1 MNKKLIVHMLVLL
14 IVVVMVGA
22 AELLNEN
29 EIIFPEITAIAVGA
43 LIAPK
48 MHWKTTRLRMLA
60 CIMLCAIAGVCIV
73 LLVPGPSWFKITL
86 AYGIAEVIFLCSGT
100 SFAPMISA
108 IALPVLLGTESPV
121 YIIAAFLL
129 TAFILCLH
137 IMLEMT
143 GIKEPAAKF
152 KPVKVDKQDWRDAV
166 MRLIFVGIAAW
177 LVLRSGNRYIIAP
190 PLLVAFTEFSRRDS
204 SARKIPVKAVSTIA
218 LCALAGS
225 LCRYYIHLTWGLP
238 LTLAAAAAALLM
250 IFIMEHMKVYIPPA
264 GALCILPMLLPAKM
278 VVGYP
283 VQIFIGATLFMILS
297 LLMFRSKSH
306 ISVN

>member
-14 IVVVMVGA
+14 IVIVMVGA
-22 AELLNEN
+22 AELLNEK

-121 YIIAAFLL
+121 YLIAAFLL

-143 GIKEPAAKF
+143 GIKEPATKF

-190 PLLVAFTEFSRRDS
+190 PLLVAFN
-204 SARKIPVKAVSTIA
+204 V
-218 LCALAGS
+218 
-225 LCRYYIHLTWGLP
+225 P
-238 LTLAAAAAALLM
+238 LQGPYAA
-250 IFIMEHMKVYIPPA
+250 ITFI
-264 GALCILPMLLPAKM
+264 
-278 VVGYP
+278 
-283 VQIFIGATLFMILS
+283 
-297 LLMFRSKSH
+297 
-306 ISVN
+306 